1 VFKEQDLG
9 ESTTV
14 EYADS
19 EDTYTKK
26 EVYNK
31 EQTYNKLEIDL
42 ALKEIWDY
50 IRPEEDEDDDGE

>member
-1 VFKEQDLG
+1 MRQIQKISINILYDIERNV
-9 ESTTV
+9 
-14 EYADS
+14 
-19 EDTYTKK
+19 KK

-50 IRPEEDEDDDGE
+50 IRPEEDNVDDGE